1 MNVVGE
7 SLDHIHVHVYNML
20 PKFNKKGPTQPRE
33 ITYLNFM

>member
-7 SLDHIHVHVYNML
+7 SLDHIHVHVYML